1 MKAVV
6 FDMDGVL
13 FDTERLCM
21 DGYAQVAKKCGLPNV
36 EVVARQCIGRNRKD
50 SKQLF
55 LDHYGQGFDYDE
67 FRGAVSAWVKT
78 RIRLH
83 GLPLKPGVEKVL
95 EYLKQNGVPL
105 GLASSTSYRSV
116 LDHLR
121 EAGLLEYFRVIVTG
135 DMIENSK
142 PEPDIYLL
150 ACRKLDVDPT
160 DTYAIEDSPNGIRAA
175 YRAGMLP
182 IMVPD
187 MIAPDDEMRRLSVR
201 ICSDLTEAL
210 RFMEE
215 A

>member
-1 MKAVV
+1 MNAVI

-21 DGYAQVAKKCGLPNV
+21 DGYAQVGRKYGLTGV
-36 EVVARQCIGRNRKD
+36 ETVAMQCIGRSSKD
-50 SKQLF
+50 TKQLF
-55 LDHYGQGFDYDE
+55 LDNYGYDFGYDE
-67 FRGAVSAWVKT
+67 FRAAVSGWVKT
-78 RIRLH
+78 RIKLY

-95 EYLKQNGVPL
+95 EYLKQNEVPL
-105 GLASSTSYRSV
+105 GLASSTSYQSV
-116 LDHLR
+116 LGHLR
-121 EAGLLEYFRVIVTG
+121 EAELLEYFRVVVTG

-150 ACRKLDVDPT
+150 ACRKLGVDPA

-175 YRAGMLP
+175 SRAGMLP

-187 MIAPDDEMRRLSVR
+187 LIEPDDEMRRLSVR
-201 ICSDLTEAL
+201 ICNDLTEAL
-210 RFMEE
+210 RFMEK